1 MLAEKTPI
9 TQGSGM
15 QTGVSPL
22 GGETFLWTAA
32 AVAREVV
39 LVCPAGLEMDELQ
52 SYFDAL
58 IEYIVSRQSPSST
71 SLYS

>member
-1 MLAEKTPI
+1 MLQDKTPI
-9 TQGSGM
+9 TQGAGM
-15 QTGVSPL
+15 GDGVSPR

-39 LVCPAGLEMDELQ
+39 LLCPTELDMEELE

-58 IEYIVSRQSPSST
+58 IEYIVSN
-71 SLYS
+71 